1 MYYLSMPDTDR
12 IGHTTGNTWCIP
24 TIDNRA
30 RAHSPHKEDDMGT
43 TSPMFVHKQD
53 QDQKKNRFPGGQTM
67 KKFSMTLIIA
77 ALSVTVIPAAA
88 WAQSPLA
95 VDEFSE
101 FSAPAAQQPK
111 ADTPRVGKETV
122 TEKSERFVAGETGLF
137 GIQAE
142 AVSTDRRVEILV
154 IEEDKPVGRAPG
166 VTPGGEKPSQATST
180 TQPAEK
186 PVLGS
191 VMIEAGGGN
200 LSDYSYADYGFVRIG
215 AALDF
220 PVHVSHGIAVNASLG
235 YQPERGAGM
244 LFRNAWGSA
253 NETRLT
259 LMGGYAFRQ
268 DDAFSLRLLVGPS
281 YDFTNG
287 DLALDFGA
295 EASGH
300 PGDFIVAARFFG
312 HVEDDRYNTL
322 LTQLEGLYDLKVA
335 RVGLGLDLLSL
346 QDLGSVSNDWRWGV
360 GLSAVA
366 DFVIAERYIIGG
378 SFGVMSMDGFASAG
392 PFGAGRVGIQF

>member
-1 MYYLSMPDTDR
+1 M
-12 IGHTTGNTWCIP
+12 N
-24 TIDNRA
+24 
-30 RAHSPHKEDDMGT
+30 
-43 TSPMFVHKQD
+43 
-53 QDQKKNRFPGGQTM
+53 
-67 KKFSMTLIIA
+67 KFSMTLIIA
-77 ALSVTVIPAAA
+77 LSVVIPAAA
-88 WAQSPLA
+88 WAQSPLEP
-95 VDEFSE
+95 DEFSE

-111 ADTPRVGKETV
+111 AAAPDKKTTITDGTRECAGGDDPFVDFGTRCGTVEKVQTIQLAPASVGLAPQKMEVGPTPTPPGT
-122 TEKSERFVAGETGLF
+122 TESTFTLSELNEPKS
-137 GIQAE
+137 
-142 AVSTDRRVEILV
+142 V
-154 IEEDKPVGRAPG
+154 I
-166 VTPGGEKPSQATST
+166 GG
-180 TQPAEK
+180 
-186 PVLGS
+186 

-200 LSDYSYADYGFVRIG
+200 LSDYAHADYGFVRIG

-268 DDAFSLRLLVGPS
+268 DDAFSLRLLAGPS

-312 HVEDDRYNTL
+312 HIEDDRYNTL

-335 RVGLGLDLLSL
+335 RVGVGLDLLSL
-346 QDLGSVSNDWRWGV
+346 QDLGSVSNDWRWGM
-360 GLSAVA
+360 GLSAIA
-366 DFVIAERYIIGG
+366 DFVVAERYIIGG
-378 SFGVMSMDGFASAG
+378 SFGVLSMDGFASAG
-392 PFGAGRVGIQF
+392 PFGAGRIGIQF